1 MGVRQV
7 TTPHSTSYQF
17 VSLRLYIAARISRS
31 FEQSLVC
38 IGKLLAS
45 SQLNNSV
52 LGNYNLL
59 EVLGVG
65 AMGFVYRARQL
76 NLERDVAIKILSPN
90 LAHDADYMALFIRE
104 ARTAASL
111 EHPHIVPIFDYGIQD
126 DLSYVAMRLLSG
138 GSLGDRIS
146 YRLENKMPMPG
157 LPEISRIL
165 MQAATALDYA
175 HERGVIH
182 RDIKPNNIMFDQH
195 GGAYIVDFGIA
206 KLVGTTS
213 SIKGST
219 FLGTPSFMAP
229 EQWEGQPPT
238 PAVDQYAL
246 AAVVYMMLTGR
257 APFEAEIAL
266 ALMKKHLSETPPDI
280 REYRPDAPE
289 ALNDIL
295 LRAMAKQP
303 ADRFPNNRA
312 FAEAFAAA
320 VHEVAGKP
328 ITDFSS
334 FQLPQASFSLPILSA
349 NQTSRLEETA
359 PSPEPYNRQI
369 KPPPSRAR
377 TIIIAVQSVL
387 LVIAVILI
395 SVLLIR
401 EASRSNELP
410 TQVVAAALS
419 ATPPA
424 SAEPSAQPSDESAVL
439 PVALST
445 PEATPT
451 ASPAV
456 TSTDLPTETPAVTAT
471 ETLLPPTSTFTPTL
485 TETTAPT
492 ETPQPSATPTMT
504 FTATTLPTETPT
516 ATETATNTATLSPTA
531 TPTLT
536 PTFTHTPSATPTE
549 TPTETPTATATTG
562 VVAPRPTVNWTQGT
576 NLRINN
582 ASGVWLRSRPS
593 SRAGQVTT
601 LAYNN
606 GVVATGNRQYDGR
619 QWWWEVTSSWGA
631 VGWVEQY
638 ALVQA

>member
-1 MGVRQV
+1 
-7 TTPHSTSYQF
+7 
-17 VSLRLYIAARISRS
+17 
-31 FEQSLVC
+31 
-38 IGKLLAS
+38 
-45 SQLNNSV
+45 
-52 LGNYNLL
+52 
-59 EVLGVG
+59 
-65 AMGFVYRARQL
+65 MGFVYRARQL

-126 DLSYVAMRLLSG
+126 DMSYVAMRLLSG

-165 MQAATALDYA
+165 TQAASALDYA

-246 AAVVYMMLTGR
+246 AAVVYMMITGH

-266 ALMKKHLSETPPDI
+266 ALMKKHLSETPADI
-280 REYRPDAPE
+280 REYRSDAPE
-289 ALNDIL
+289 SLNEIL

-312 FAEAFAAA
+312 FAEAFALA
-320 VHEVAGKP
+320 VHEVSGKP

-334 FQLPQASFSLPILSA
+334 FQLPQATFSLPMLSA

-359 PSPEPYNRQI
+359 PSPEPFNRQL
-369 KPPPSRAR
+369 KPAHSRAR

-395 SVLLIR
+395 SILLIR
-401 EASRSNELP
+401 EASRSTGLP
-410 TQVVAAALS
+410 TQVVASALS
-419 ATPPA
+419 ETPPVL
-424 SAEPSAQPSDESAVL
+424 AETSAQPTDEDAVL
-439 PVALST
+439 PVSLST
-445 PEATPT
+445 LEATPT
-451 ASPAV
+451 ASPAA
-456 TSTDLPTETPAVTAT
+456 TSTDLPTETALPAT
-471 ETLLPPTSTFTPTL
+471 ETLLPPTSTFTP
-485 TETTAPT
+485 APT
-492 ETPQPSATPTMT
+492 ETPQPSATPTSTSTDAPTLTFTPT

-516 ATETATNTATLSPTA
+516 
-531 TPTLT
+531 LT
-536 PTFTHTPSATPTE
+536 PTFTHTPPATPTE
-549 TPTETPTATATTG
+549 TPTETPTATATSG

-576 NLRINN
+576 TLRINN
-582 ASGVWLRSRPS
+582 TSGVWLRTRPS